1 LGVFGFLAGQEVK
14 DGGALNAGIRKFR
27 PLHALVILSCRTWHA
42 DSRSVTIRIPVDQQA
57 ALQWVQA
64 HIDKAS
70 SVTIVLHSRIFPLTG
85 EFYSSV
91 ATQKTSRSMENL
103 PVQVAFSSM

>member
-1 LGVFGFLAGQEVK
+1 VFGFLAGQEVK

-27 PLHALVILSCRTWHA
+27 LFRELLYYRPRHA
-42 DSRSVTIRIPVDQQA
+42 DPRGVIIRVPVDQQA

-70 SVTIVLHSRIFPLTG
+70 SVTMVQHS
-85 EFYSSV
+85 
-91 ATQKTSRSMENL
+91 
-103 PVQVAFSSM
+103 

>member
-1 LGVFGFLAGQEVK
+1 VFGFLAGQEVK

-27 PLHALVILSCRTWHA
+27 LFRALVVLYYRPWHA
-42 DSRSVTIRIPVDQQA
+42 NSRWVTTRVPVDQQA

-64 HIDKAS
+64 HINKAS

-85 EFYSSV
+85 EFCSSV
-91 ATQKTSRSMENL
+91 ATQKTLRCMENL
-103 PVQVAFSSM
+103 PVRVAFSSM

>member
-1 LGVFGFLAGQEVK
+1 MFGFLAGQEVK

-27 PLHALVILSCRTWHA
+27 LFRALVVLYYRPWHA
-42 DSRSVTIRIPVDQQA
+42 NSRWVVIRVPVDQQA

-70 SVTIVLHSRIFPLTG
+70 SVTIVQYSWSFPLTG
-85 EFYSSV
+85 EFYSLV
-91 ATQKTSRSMENL
+91 GTRKTLRSMENL
-103 PVQVAFSSM
+103 PVQVAFSST